1 LLAKPSLILN
11 SSFFIKSA
19 QRFSKGGLKVL
30 GTIVNSLAI
39 LVGSLLGF
47 LLKGG
52 IPDRIN
58 DSIMKGLALCV
69 MVIGISGAIK
79 SENMILV
86 ISSIVVGA
94 IIGELIDI
102 DKWLKRLGDF
112 IEDKLQGR
120 GGKIS
125 EGFVT
130 ASLVYC
136 VGAMAIVGS
145 LDSGLKGDHGIL
157 FTKAMLDG
165 ISSIMFTST
174 LGIGVALSS
183 VSVFLYQG
191 AITIAAS
198 FVQGIL
204 TGPVVTEISAV
215 GSLMIMGLGFNMLG
229 LTKIKVAN
237 FLPAIFIPIIYF
249 LF

>member
-1 LLAKPSLILN
+1 
-11 SSFFIKSA
+11 
-19 QRFSKGGLKVL
+19 VL

-39 LVGSLLGF
+39 VGGSVLGF
-47 LLKGG
+47 ILKGG
-52 IPDRIN
+52 IPERIN
-58 DSIMKGLALCV
+58 DSIMKGLALCI
-69 MVIGISGAIK
+69 MVIGITGAIK
-79 SENMILV
+79 TENMLLV
-86 ISSIVVGA
+86 ICSVVIGTL
-94 IIGELIDI
+94 IGEIIDI
-102 DKWLKRLGDF
+102 DKWLKKLGDF

-183 VSVFLYQG
+183 VSVFVYQG
-191 AITIAAS
+191 IITVAAS
-198 FVQGIL
+198 FVQGIMSD
-204 TGPVVTEISAV
+204 TVVTEISAV
-215 GSLMIMGLGFNMLG
+215 GSLLIMGLGFNMLG
-229 LTKIKVAN
+229 ITKIKVAN
-237 FLPAIFIPIIYF
+237 LLPAIFIPMIYF
-249 LF
+249 LFV

>member
-1 LLAKPSLILN
+1 M
-11 SSFFIKSA
+11 
-19 QRFSKGGLKVL
+19 L

-39 LVGSLLGF
+39 IGGSLAGF
-47 LLKGG
+47 VLKGG
-52 IPDRIN
+52 IPERIN
-58 DSIMKGLALCV
+58 DSIMKGLALCI
-69 MVIGISGAIK
+69 MVIGITGAIK

-86 ISSIVVGA
+86 ICSIVVGTV
-94 IIGELIDI
+94 IGEVVDI

-112 IEDKLQGR
+112 IETKLQGR
-120 GGKIS
+120 GGRIS

-145 LDSGLKGDHGIL
+145 LNSGLKGDHEIL

-165 ISSIMFTST
+165 ISAIMFTST
-174 LGIGVALSS
+174 LGIGVALSA
-183 VSVFLYQG
+183 VSVFIYQG
-191 AITIAAS
+191 IITVAAS
-198 FVQGIL
+198 FVQGVL
-204 TGPVVTEISAV
+204 TPIVVTEISAV
-215 GSLMIMGLGFNMLG
+215 GSLLIMGLGFNMLG

-237 FLPAIFIPIIYF
+237 LLPAIFIPLIYF

>member
-1 LLAKPSLILN
+1 M
-11 SSFFIKSA
+11 
-19 QRFSKGGLKVL
+19 L

-39 LVGSLLGF
+39 IGGSLAGF
-47 LLKGG
+47 VLKGG
-52 IPDRIN
+52 IPERIN
-58 DSIMKGLALCV
+58 DSIMKGLALCI
-69 MVIGISGAIK
+69 MAIGITGAIK

-86 ISSIVVGA
+86 ICSIVVGTV
-94 IIGELIDI
+94 IGEVVDI

-112 IEDKLQGR
+112 IEIKLQGR
-120 GGKIS
+120 GGRIS

-145 LDSGLKGDHGIL
+145 LNSGLKGDHEIL

-165 ISSIMFTST
+165 ISAIMFTST
-174 LGIGVALSS
+174 LGIGVALSA
-183 VSVFLYQG
+183 VSVFIYQG
-191 AITIAAS
+191 IITIAAS

-204 TGPVVTEISAV
+204 TPTVVTEISAV
-215 GSLMIMGLGFNMLG
+215 GSLLIMGLGFNMLG

-237 FLPAIFIPIIYF
+237 LLPAIFIPLIYF